1 MPLSKVVF
9 AARAAIIQLPGYLFY
24 WLCWW
29 IYPQMTLREKAALCP
44 HPEVRKL
51 LLIRSG
57 IRVGRQVEINFGILC
72 HGRGRNPPPVDL
84 GDRVALGPHVTLV
97 TSSYPGC
104 SKLLQLADVEPLVA
118 WLRPIRVE
126 EDAWL
131 GAGVIVLPGVTI
143 GRGAVVGAGA
153 VVTRDVAPYT
163 VVAGV
168 PARLIR
174 TLSAPPG
181 ACDEA

>member
-126 EDAWL
+126 EERV
-131 GAGVIVLPGVTI
+131 AGGRCNCVARRYDRA
-143 GRGAVVGAGA
+143 GRGGGGRRRGDAGRCA
-153 VVTRDVAPYT
+153 LHRGGGRASPLDPHAIST
-163 VVAGV
+163 
-168 PARLIR
+168 
-174 TLSAPPG
+174 PG
-181 ACDEA
+181 SLR